1 MTQQTLTPALAREGV
16 NRIIAVDR
24 KLAKVVAARGA
35 PDFPEKPEPPFHTL
49 TVSVVNQLLSKKAAQ
64 TIEDRLAEMMPRPF
78 APAAALKLTEAKMRA
93 AGLSAAKARCLRELA
108 RRFEKGEVRP
118 RRFPRMDDEEVISQ
132 LTAVPGV
139 GRWTAEMY
147 LMFQLR
153 RPDVISLGDA
163 GLLRAARSIY
173 GKKFAGGDEELL
185 ETVAEK
191 WRPYRTVGCRLLWRS
206 LG

>member
-1 MTQQTLTPALAREGV
+1 MSMILTPALAREGLT
-16 NRIIAVDR
+16 RIVAVDR
-24 KLAKVVAARGA
+24 KMAKVVSAHG
-35 PDFPEKPEPPFHTL
+35 PPTFPAKAEPPFHTL
-49 TVSVVNQLLSKKAAQ
+49 TVSVVNQLLSKKAALAV
-64 TIEDRLAEMMPRPF
+64 ENRLAELAPRPF
-78 APAAALKLTEAKMRA
+78 SPPKILGLSEARLRG
-93 AGLSAAKARCLRELA
+93 AGLSGAKAKCVRELA
-108 RRFEKGEVRP
+108 RRFEGGEIRP
-118 RRFPRMDDEEVISQ
+118 RRFPHMDDETVISE
-132 LTAVPGV
+132 LTSAPGV

-163 GLLRAARSIY
+163 GLLRAARNLY
-173 GKKFAGGDEELL
+173 GAKFAGGDEELL

>member
-1 MTQQTLTPALAREGV
+1 MTQILTPALAREGV

-78 APAAALKLTEAKMRA
+78 APAAALKLTEAKLRA

-153 RPDVISLGDA
+153 RPDVVSLGDA
-163 GLLRAARSIY
+163 GLLRAARAIY
-173 GKKFAGGDEELL
+173 GKKFPGGDEELL